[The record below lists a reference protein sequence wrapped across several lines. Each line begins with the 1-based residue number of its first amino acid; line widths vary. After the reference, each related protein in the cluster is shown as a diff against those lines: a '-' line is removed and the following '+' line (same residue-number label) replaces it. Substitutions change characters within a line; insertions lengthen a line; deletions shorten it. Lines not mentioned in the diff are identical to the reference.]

1 MTGIMQCVL
10 LSVLF
15 PVLTSM
21 GEEMRDEKKGGVDTA
36 SAESLYDITVK
47 DNGGKEV
54 KLSKYKGEV
63 LLVVNVASK

>member
-1 MTGIMQCVL
+1 MTGIMQCAL

-21 GEEMRDEKKGGVDTA
+21 DEGMRDEKKGDVDTV
-36 SAESLYDITVK
+36 SAKSLYDITVK